1 MILECKR
8 SYNSSI
14 RDSFKNESSHHMS
27 ENNFKETDSFSTNH
41 IQETFGN
48 RNSKNNP
55 PSYVNQVQ
63 INLNNVN
70 NKKNQSLDKKHNQN
84 IIASPSME
92 KKMINNYFSEK
103 SESKSKNNC
112 PCQSHFEE
120 SLIRNNHCKLC
131 GRYLEMNVQHNNY
144 NSHQN
149 QQITYLDN
157 ILKKKG
163 FENDYNSNHSRP
175 R

>member
-1 MILECKR
+1 M
-8 SYNSSI
+8 
-14 RDSFKNESSHHMS
+14 KNESLNYMS
-27 ENNFKETDSFSTNH
+27 ENNLKETDSFTANN

-48 RNSKNNP
+48 RNSKNP
-55 PSYVNQVQ
+55 LSYVNQVQ

-70 NKKNQSLDKKHNQN
+70 NKKNQSLEKKHNQN
-84 IIASPSME
+84 IITSPSME

-103 SESKSKNNC
+103 SESKNNNIC

-120 SLIRNNHCKLC
+120 SLIKNSHCRLC
-131 GRYLEMNVQHNNY
+131 GRYIEINVHNNY

-149 QQITYLDN
+149 QPTSFLDN

-163 FENDYNSNHSRP
+163 YENDFNNNQSKP
-175 R
+175 K

>member
-1 MILECKR
+1 
-8 SYNSSI
+8 
-14 RDSFKNESSHHMS
+14 MS
-27 ENNFKETDSFSTNH
+27 ENNFRETDSFSANN

-48 RNSKNNP
+48 KNTKNP
-55 PSYVNQVQ
+55 LSYVNQVQ

-70 NKKNQSLDKKHNQN
+70 NKKNQSLEKKHNQN

-103 SESKSKNNC
+103 SESKSKKNC

-120 SLIRNNHCKLC
+120 SLIRNNHCRLC
-131 GRYLEMNVQHNNY
+131 GRYVEINVPHNNY
-144 NSHQN
+144 NRHQN
-149 QQITYLDN
+149 QPITFLEN
-157 ILKKKG
+157 ALKKKG
-163 FENDYNSNHSRP
+163 FENDYNSNHSQP

>member
-1 MILECKR
+1 
-8 SYNSSI
+8 
-14 RDSFKNESSHHMS
+14 MS
-27 ENNFKETDSFSTNH
+27 DNNFKETDSFSTNN

-48 RNSKNNP
+48 KNSKNNP

-70 NKKNQSLDKKHNQN
+70 NKKYQSLEKKNIQN
-84 IIASPSME
+84 FITSPSTE

-103 SESKSKNNC
+103 NESKNRNHC

-131 GRYLEMNVQHNNY
+131 GRYIEIHIPQSNHNSN
-144 NSHQN
+144 QN
-149 QQITYLDN
+149 HQITYLDN

-163 FENDYNSNHSRP
+163 YENDYNSNQSKSK
-175 R
+175 